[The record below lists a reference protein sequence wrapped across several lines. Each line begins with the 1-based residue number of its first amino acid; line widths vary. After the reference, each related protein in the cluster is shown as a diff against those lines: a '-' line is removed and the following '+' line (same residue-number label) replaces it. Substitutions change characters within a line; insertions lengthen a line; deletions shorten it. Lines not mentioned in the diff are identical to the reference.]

1 MEDKVWLDQNE
12 LAERRRRSPRTL
24 ENWRTDRHDSPMPYY
39 KIAGKILYKMSDVLE
54 VEKKSLVEKE

>member
-12 LAERRRRSPRTL
+12 LAERWHRSPRTL
-24 ENWRTDRHDSPMPYY
+24 ENWRTDRHKSPIPYY

-54 VEKKSLVEKE
+54 VEKKSLVEKD